1 MITKR
6 TGTMNTLDFH
16 KAKEEGKKLSMVTC
30 YDATFAKL
38 IDQTNIDLILIG
50 DSASMVMHG
59 ENTTLP
65 ASMEWMAEHTRSVR
79 NGTQKYIVADMPFLT
94 TRKGLEYATDCAGR
108 LLVAGANCVK
118 IEGVFGQ
125 EEILR
130 HLVLSGI
137 PVMSHLGLTPQFYQA
152 FGGHKMQGKTEEA
165 AEKIIE
171 EAKKAEELG
180 CCSIVLECIP
190 AVLAEKITKAVSIPT
205 IGIGAGVNCDGQVLV
220 LQDMLGMTGFKMRF
234 VRQYLNGGELIKN
247 ALNQYAEDVKNAS
260 FPSGD
265 EIK

>member
-1 MITKR
+1 
-6 TGTMNTLDFH
+6 MNTLDFH
-16 KAKEEGKKLSMVTC
+16 KAKEEGKKLSMITC
-30 YDATFAKL
+30 YDATFARL
-38 IDQTNIDLILIG
+38 IEQTDVDLILIG

-59 ENTTLP
+59 EPTTIP
-65 ASMEWMAEHTRSVR
+65 ATMEWMAEHTRSVR

-94 TRKGLEYATDCAGR
+94 TRKGIAFATDCAGR
-108 LLVAGANCVK
+108 LLTAGANCVK

-125 EEILR
+125 EDVIQ
-130 HLVLSGI
+130 HLTLSGI

-152 FGGHKMQGKTEEA
+152 FGGHKMQGKTDAA

-190 AVLAEKITKAVSIPT
+190 AALAEKITKAVSIPT

-220 LQDMLGMTGFKMRF
+220 LQDMLGMSGFKPRF
-234 VRQYLNGGELIKN
+234 VRHYLNGAELIKN
-247 ALNQYAEDVKNAS
+247 ALNQYAADVRNAA
-260 FPSGD
+260 FPAGD
-265 EIK
+265 EIR